1 MTPNTAF
8 RVAGVGFA
16 IELDNIDGSLIE
28 IDADIAWQP
37 WRHVGF
43 GIGYRYFKGDVDS
56 KGSDLNGAFEFE
68 YFGPALYV
76 AVTF

>member
-1 MTPNTAF
+1 MKRLTGLVWAF
-8 RVAGVGFA
+8 VASLFA
-16 IELDNIDGSLIE
+16 ATCVQAEDNFESFND
-28 IDADIAWQP
+28 P
-37 WRHVGF
+37 WRNF
-43 GIGYRYFKGDVDS
+43 GIDLGLRYFNVDVDS

>member
-1 MTPNTAF
+1 MELTGD
-8 RVAGVGFA
+8 VAWQRWRNFGVG
-16 IELDNIDGSLIE
+16 LGL
-28 IDADIAWQP
+28 
-37 WRHVGF
+37 
-43 GIGYRYFKGDVDS
+43 RYFNVDVES